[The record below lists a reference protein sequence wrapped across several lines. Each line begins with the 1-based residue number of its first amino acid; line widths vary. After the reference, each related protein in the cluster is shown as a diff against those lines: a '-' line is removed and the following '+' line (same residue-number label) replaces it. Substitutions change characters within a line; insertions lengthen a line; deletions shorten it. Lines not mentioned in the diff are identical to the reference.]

1 MLKDA
6 TEKELP
12 AKTVFSL
19 SIKYLVSARSNPLNS
34 LQNSCLVSIIHSTVF
49 QIVLCPVYVFCMIVL
64 PFKSSHNIHIL
75 YVTSYKGALVRN
87 KQ

>member
-19 SIKYLVSARSNPLNS
+19 SIKYLVSAESNPLNS
-34 LQNSCLVSIIHSTVF
+34 LQTSC
-49 QIVLCPVYVFCMIVL
+49 
-64 PFKSSHNIHIL
+64 
-75 YVTSYKGALVRN
+75 
-87 KQ
+87 